1 MIQDILNLLK
11 PDLIEVQKIIEQETS
26 QCDSILLKEILS
38 HTFSVKGKLL
48 RPILH
53 LACAHLTK
61 VEDKT
66 PFYKIAAGLEILHTA
81 SLIHDDIIDD
91 GKVRRGLETV
101 HSKWGLAEATLL
113 GDWLLSKAFHI
124 ITHNNPSDCNPIMS
138 QLTCELVE
146 GQYLEIEY
154 NNKGSQTLKYLEEQ
168 YLKMIDLKTGSI
180 FRAACN
186 FAVACH
192 SSFSPKQKDS
202 LISYATDFGMIFQIV
217 DDLIDLGGDSDK
229 YGKTTGYDFLNG
241 LITLP
246 IMNAIKFEEDT
257 LGYSEILNA
266 FNRADND
273 YLLSNLSTRV
283 QQTNAVS
290 VTIQT
295 VNELTTK
302 CFKHLEAFDSSPG
315 TNILKELI
323 NYTVSRVPI
332 SLTANTIKTT
342 SESV

>member
-1 MIQDILNLLK
+1 MIQDIINVLK
-11 PDLIEVQKIIEQETS
+11 PDLVEVQKIIQQETS
-26 QCDSILLKEILS
+26 QCDSVLLKEILS

-53 LACAHLTK
+53 LACAHLIESKNK
-61 VEDKT
+61 V

-91 GKVRRGLETV
+91 GTIRRGLATV
-101 HSKWGLAEATLL
+101 HKKWGLAEATLL

-124 ITHNNPSDCNPIMS
+124 ITYNNPNACNTVMS

-146 GQYLEIEY
+146 GQFLEIEY

-186 FAVACH
+186 FAIACH
-192 SSFSPKQKDS
+192 TDFNAAQIDS
-202 LISYATDFGMIFQIV
+202 LNLYATDFGMIFQIV
-217 DDLIDLGGDSDK
+217 DDLIDLGGESDQ

-246 IMNAIKFEEDT
+246 IMNAIKYEEEQS
-257 LGYSEILNA
+257 GHSEILNA
-266 FNRADND
+266 YNRSDYD
-273 YLLSNLSTRV
+273 YLSNHLHSRIR
-283 QQTNAVS
+283 QTNAIET
-290 VTIQT
+290 TIQSLQ
-295 VNELTTK
+295 ELKIK
-302 CFKHLEAFDSSPG
+302 CIKHLKAFDQSTG
-315 TNILKELI
+315 HKILKNLI
-323 NYTVSRVPI
+323 LYTISRIPEDLYKD
-332 SLTANTIKTT
+332 SKTT
-342 SESV
+342 VESI